1 VVMSL
6 SLAVGQTRLKTG
18 FVLHFMKTSC
28 RLPSKIFLILLE
40 RTEKKRSLSLYI
52 LYTLYSIMGTGSSVS
67 SAYM

>member
-1 VVMSL
+1 MSL

-40 RTEKKRSLSLYI
+40 MTEKRELYLSTYCI
-52 LYTLYSIMGTGSSVS
+52 HYTL
-67 SAYM
+67 